1 MDLPPPPSLES
12 DTPNS
17 PGQVF
22 RNSPKTPKKK
32 TGNPTKFPLPPH
44 STEMPSNFLAE
55 LKRTKKVQVLNTT
68 YALKI
73 SEWLIKIYIS
83 TLNS

>member
-73 SEWLIKIYIS
+73 SE
-83 TLNS
+83 